1 MIIFTLKEFH
11 EIIIGL
17 SCWALIFHIAHTG
30 KKCPAGFRGRIM
42 IVKSVKGS
50 GKSVFFME
58 IPQILL
64 EHFIIL
70 IEKIKAAGG
79 GHAGCRSY
87 QNSLGRI

>member
-1 MIIFTLKEFH
+1 MEF
-11 EIIIGL
+11 
-17 SCWALIFHIAHTG
+17 S
-30 KKCPAGFRGRIM
+30 
-42 IVKSVKGS
+42 
-50 GKSVFFME
+50 
-58 IPQILL
+58 QILL